1 MKPNNDLPVLEP
13 SNRAEWRAW
22 LKQYSRLEQP
32 VRLVI
37 HHKNSPAQ
45 GIRYE
50 EAVEE
55 ALCFGW
61 IDSRTNKRDP
71 QSFYQIYSR
80 RKPGSYWSSLNK
92 ERAARLIREKKMTKP
107 GLAAIDLA
115 RENGQW
121 DIPDDPAAPLPEDLQ
136 QLFDRNK
143 IAHKHFLAFAPSS
156 KRQILGWILNA
167 KRPETRKQRIALTV
181 ALAAENIKAHHP

>member
-1 MKPNNDLPVLEP
+1 MKTNNDLPVLEFL
-13 SNRAEWRAW
+13 NRAEWRAW
-22 LKQYSRLEQP
+22 LKQHGRQEQP

-37 HHKNSPAQ
+37 HHKNCPTP
-45 GIRYE
+45 GIRYV

-71 QSFYQIYSR
+71 HSFLQTFSR
-80 RKPGSYWSSLNK
+80 RKPGSNWSSINK
-92 ERAARLIREKKMTKP
+92 ERVARLIREKKMTKP

-115 RENGQW
+115 RANGQW
-121 DIPDDPAAPLPEDLQ
+121 DIPDDPAASLPEDLQ

-143 IAHKHFLAFAPSS
+143 TAYQHFQAFSPSS
-156 KRQILGWILNA
+156 KRLILGWIVNA

-181 ALAAENIKAHHP
+181 ELAAVNVKAHHP